1 MVRHLQNIPSSRVLA
16 EDIQFLAGF
25 LSKFGA
31 KLDKWLELV
40 NEFINDLP
48 EPLIWQIQGDGGSR
62 CQDTIEET
70 AVIVVGFK
78 PKKNKKNGNK
88 TLKKLNKKKS

>member
-1 MVRHLQNIPSSRVLA
+1 M
-16 EDIQFLAGF
+16 
-25 LSKFGA
+25 
-31 KLDKWLELV
+31 ELV

-62 CQDTIEET
+62 CQDTIKKT

-78 PKKNKKNGNK
+78 PKRKKTGNK
-88 TLKKLNKKKS
+88 NPTKEKKSNGELDLKV